1 MDMSHEEM
9 IQRLCDGGE
18 ESIRQSYPDP
28 TDPRRRGGML
38 GFKIVRAIKDPAEF
52 PATLERRAAVEAEMT
67 AEGVDEETY
76 RAHRWATLQ
85 VEFVWEIL
93 KSSLKIF
100 PESAAN
106 ALRRA
111 SVVGG
116 EEGTVAEPEI
126 GPAVVAQR
134 QRPAASE
141 PRDSQHGRSVFKEE
155 MQPRRHG
162 DTEARPTKTDLSRRH
177 EDTKEKAK

>member
-38 GFKIVRAIKDPAEF
+38 GFKIVRAIKDPTEF

-76 RAHRWATLQ
+76 WAHRWATLQ

-100 PESAAN
+100 PESAAA

-111 SVVGG
+111 SAVGG
-116 EEGTVAEPEI
+116 EEESVAERQVE
-126 GPAVVAQR
+126 PAAVAHR
-134 QRPAASE
+134 VRPAASDSRE
-141 PRDSQHGRSVFKEE
+141 SQHGRSVSKEE
-155 MQPRRHG
+155 IQPRRHG
-162 DTEARPTKTDLSRRH
+162 DTEARPTKTNLPRRH
-177 EDTKEKAK
+177 EDTKEKTK